1 VFPVVG
7 QQVTVSR
14 SDASSAA
21 ARVALLE
28 ARAAAGDCDLVVHG
42 WLAGREHGF
51 VFSGG
56 VFVQDA
62 AWEPSLSPSELLAL
76 VGLATPSLT
85 FTAVPPGSGWRI
97 GIDRDSDGVADGDE
111 LAAGAGFADPDARQ

>member
-1 VFPVVG
+1 
-7 QQVTVSR
+7 VTVSP
-14 SDASSAA
+14 SDVSSAA

-28 ARAAAGDCDLVVHG
+28 AQATAGDCDLVVHG

-51 VFSGG
+51 VFSHG
-56 VFVQDA
+56 VFFQDVA
-62 AWEPSLSPSELLAL
+62 FAPSLSPSSLLAL

-97 GIDRDSDGVADGDE
+97 GIDRNGDGIADGDA
-111 LAAGAGFADPDARQ
+111 LAAGASAVAPDTTP